1 MIQPVDTILALV
13 LLSVLISFGSS
24 RLPALIKVVAFQG
37 VVVSIVPFF
46 IGHGLTTGGVVFT
59 LATLLIRGIA
69 IPVFIYLAIKKT
81 AIHREV
87 EPIVGYHASLMA
99 GLVLMVAATFVSP
112 KFNLPQTAGIAL
124 LLPTA
129 ITLLAAGMAAQAVFY
144 LEAAGVLPPLGGAV
158 WDTSW
163 LLPQSSIPGLVLH
176 TLVGYNDRPSAMQLV
191 AYAGTIAAMAA
202 LMRAAAPR
210 REPFAAAT

>member
-1 MIQPVDTILALV
+1 MTHPVDTILALV

-46 IGHGLTTGGVVFT
+46 IGHGLTIGGVAFT
-59 LATLLIRGIA
+59 IATLLIRGIA
-69 IPVFIYLAIKKT
+69 IPMFIYLAIKKV

-87 EPIVGYHASLMA
+87 EPIIGYHASLMA

-112 KFNLPQTAGIAL
+112 KFNLPQTSGHAL

-129 ITLLAAGMAAQAVFY
+129 ITLLAAGMFLLMARRNAIAMVLGYIVMENGIY
-144 LEAAGVLPPLGGAV
+144 LVGTSFSVRTHHIVEFGILLDVLAGVMIMAV
-158 WDTSW
+158 ILQNINQAFDDVDTA
-163 LLPQSSIPGLVLH
+163 LLRSLK
-176 TLVGYNDRPSAMQLV
+176 
-191 AYAGTIAAMAA
+191 
-202 LMRAAAPR
+202 
-210 REPFAAAT
+210 E